1 MHPNHSVSNI
11 EEIIQGCKE
20 GQRDSQR
27 RLYEMYARSLLAV
40 CMRYTKNRMEA
51 EDFLHEGFL
60 KIFDNI
66 GQFESKGSIE
76 GWLRRVM
83 VNNILENYRKN
94 SKYSFVDDS
103 DINLAERYDYT
114 EEDDGIEVSM
124 SELHALI
131 EQLPDRYKLVFKLYV
146 LEQFSHEDIAKSL
159 NISVGTSKSNLARAR
174 QWLQKRIDKK
184 KAEKE
189 RALWQI

>member
-40 CMRYTKNRMEA
+40 CMRHTKNRMEA

-60 KIFDNI
+60 KIFDKI

-83 VNNILENYRKN
+83 VNNILESYRKN

>member
-1 MHPNHSVSNI
+1 
-11 EEIIQGCKE
+11 
-20 GQRDSQR
+20 
-27 RLYEMYARSLLAV
+27 
-40 CMRYTKNRMEA
+40 MEA

-83 VNNILENYRKN
+83 VNNILESYRKN

-103 DINLAERYDYT
+103 DINLAERYDDT

>member
-83 VNNILENYRKN
+83 VNNILESYRKIPN
-94 SKYSFVDDS
+94 
-103 DINLAERYDYT
+103 T
-114 EEDDGIEVSM
+114 
-124 SELHALI
+124 
-131 EQLPDRYKLVFKLYV
+131 
-146 LEQFSHEDIAKSL
+146 
-159 NISVGTSKSNLARAR
+159 
-174 QWLQKRIDKK
+174 
-184 KAEKE
+184 
-189 RALWQI
+189 ALWTTLISTLRNVMMTRKKMTA